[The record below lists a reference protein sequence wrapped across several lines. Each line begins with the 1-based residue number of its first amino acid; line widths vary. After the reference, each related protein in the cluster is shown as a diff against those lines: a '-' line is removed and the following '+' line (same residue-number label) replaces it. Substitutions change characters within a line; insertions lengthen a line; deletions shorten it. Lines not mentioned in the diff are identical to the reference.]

1 MKPAH
6 SIAPLILCL
15 LVLSCAPGCTT
26 TSGDGAAGG
35 GITDMTPPTTEEKIH
50 LDTALAD
57 LEVLAG
63 EGFENITGMEVVTMS
78 GTNVATTG
86 NASTWVLGI
95 RQDGHPSLLV
105 YSHGIWSRLNWSH
118 PMDGEEIPMET
129 ALMPR
134 DLYEMHAGEIRGLGP
149 ETDLTLVN
157 GTYTLRS
164 HTPAPETLTFDALTG
179 GVV

>member
-1 MKPAH
+1 MKPSH
-6 SIAPLILCL
+6 TIATLIFCILAF
-15 LVLSCAPGCTT
+15 SCACGCTT
-26 TSGDGAAGG
+26 TSTDIAAGG
-35 GITDMTPPTTEEKIH
+35 GIRDVTPSTAEEKTH

-63 EGFENITGMEVVTMS
+63 EGFENVTGMEVVTVS
-78 GTNVATTG
+78 GTGVATAG

-105 YSHGIWSRLNWSH
+105 YSHGSWSRLNWNH

-134 DLYEMHAGEIRGLGP
+134 DLYEMHAGEIGGLGP

-164 HTPAPETLTFDALTG
+164 HAPSPETLAFDALTG
-179 GVV
+179 EGV